1 MKKKKK
7 EEKNQISVGFS
18 TFSVGNTHGGF
29 SNWKMG
35 ILFGSDVDIEAQ
47 FSINQS
53 RADEITMREDYGN
66 LPMTIHDDGFGDIG
80 FDADGADF
88 IRDDV
93 DTNIDVNNH
102 FHLIHWFKRR
112 YIQLKCCFFLPK
124 KKPMQEHLIS
134 DDLDLD
140 DRALKEPVAGTSR
153 SMHDLDGQQMLTD
166 DGFGGGNFG
175 RKCIFVFVFGQ
186 IPGNIQLAFY

>member
-1 MKKKKK
+1 MIQAQIYTIEMLLFLTQKK
-7 EEKNQISVGFS
+7 
-18 TFSVGNTHGGF
+18 T
-29 SNWKMG
+29 
-35 ILFGSDVDIEAQ
+35 
-47 FSINQS
+47 
-53 RADEITMREDYGN
+53 
-66 LPMTIHDDGFGDIG
+66 
-80 FDADGADF
+80 
-88 IRDDV
+88 
-93 DTNIDVNNH
+93 
-102 FHLIHWFKRR
+102 
-112 YIQLKCCFFLPK
+112 
-124 KKPMQEHLIS
+124 MQEHLIS